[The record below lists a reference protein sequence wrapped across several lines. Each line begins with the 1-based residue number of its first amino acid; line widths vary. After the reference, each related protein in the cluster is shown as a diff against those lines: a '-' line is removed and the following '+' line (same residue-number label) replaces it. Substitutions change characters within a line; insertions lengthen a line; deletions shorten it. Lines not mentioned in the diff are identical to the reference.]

1 MKKLSSDKKI
11 RKKSSSFFNNMSNK
25 TNNNQKTSNLTT
37 IATNNNIKSNINEIR
52 HFNTPK
58 EHHLYNI
65 FNEKGTKAFLASKE
79 KAMMEIILDDETKS
93 EDGEEN
99 AIIKKKSSNFK
110 NDKKNENEASG
121 KQNKYND
128 NKNKKNS
135 KYKNQESNIYK
146 DKDKKSSKKSNI
158 NKDNNNNDNK
168 NNIIIVDKEN
178 NESKDS
184 EFIYKFIIDNANES
198 EDKFHKKLQK
208 ALKKAETIKKVLKIE
223 SNDDHKKKRNTVY
236 GNSRF
241 NSDKGV
247 KKASIF
253 DFSEKAKI
261 LMTNADIEISSI
273 GHNSDRSIKKIHKNH
288 STKIKINNNK
298 KNPAFFGEDVK
309 EYINGKQDSLIS
321 VLDEFM

>member
-1 MKKLSSDKKI
+1 MKLSSEKKI
-11 RKKSSSFFNNMSNK
+11 RKKNSSFFNNMNNK

-37 IATNNNIKSNINEIR
+37 ITTNNNIKSNKNEIR

-65 FNEKGTKAFLASKE
+65 FDEEGTKAFLASKE
-79 KAMMEIILDDETKS
+79 KAMMEIILDDETKI

-110 NDKKNENEASG
+110 NDKKNENEANG

-146 DKDKKSSKKSNI
+146 DKDKKSSKKSNKNSC
-158 NKDNNNNDNK
+158 NKNNDNK

-184 EFIYKFIIDNANES
+184 EFIYKFIIENANES
-198 EDKFHKKLQK
+198 EDKFHKKLEK

-236 GNSRF
+236 GNSRY

-273 GHNSDRSIKKIHKNH
+273 GHNSDKSIKKIHKNH
-288 STKIKINNNK
+288 STKIKINNK
-298 KNPAFFGEDVK
+298 KNSAFFGEDVK
-309 EYINGKQDSLIS
+309 EYINGKNDSLIS
-321 VLDEFM
+321 VLDEFN